1 MITPIIDRE
10 PRPLAQRARRSWSR
24 LFASGLVAAGLAA
37 TAAGLAP
44 GKAAAAAPQGAFRG
58 EAYGTFATGV
68 AGPVATTLG
77 KSAYLPCPCQGTF
90 GQTKLNNVTALAA
103 GTLGNVLKADAVTS
117 TVFARKTGTAAEVTN
132 TSTIAGLNLL
142 GGLITA
148 TTVKSVAST
157 TATATATSS
166 NATGTTFVNLTING
180 REIAADVAPNS
191 RVELPGIGT
200 VVLNKRVVVG
210 NGQPVQT
217 IVVEALT
224 VEVKTANS
232 FGLPV
237 GAKIVVAHAISG
249 FSRTTVQ
256 TFVGGQAYAASANA
270 AIGSVLRNQ
279 IGKAALVTIG
289 CEGTGGKT
297 LTNNVASLA
306 VGTTL
311 RTGTGVTT
319 AFGGPNGGGSTIA
332 RTTARVES
340 ASLLN
345 GLISFA
351 AITAVAEDRFSGG
364 LHTRSASG
372 TQILGL
378 RVLGLPV
385 AATVAPN
392 TRIDLPLLGFVIV
405 NERIIPAASANGVTQ
420 VNGLRIV
427 VNTAN
432 SLGLPVGSEIIVA
445 HADAN
450 ARR

>member
-1 MITPIIDRE
+1 
-10 PRPLAQRARRSWSR
+10 
-24 LFASGLVAAGLAA
+24 
-37 TAAGLAP
+37 
-44 GKAAAAAPQGAFRG
+44 
-58 EAYGTFATGV
+58 
-68 AGPVATTLG
+68 
-77 KSAYLPCPCQGTF
+77 
-90 GQTKLNNVTALAA
+90 
-103 GTLGNVLKADAVTS
+103 
-117 TVFARKTGTAAEVTN
+117 
-132 TSTIAGLNLL
+132 
-142 GGLITA
+142 
-148 TTVKSVAST
+148 
-157 TATATATSS
+157 
-166 NATGTTFVNLTING
+166 
-180 REIAADVAPNS
+180 
-191 RVELPGIGT
+191 
-200 VVLNKRVVVG
+200 
-210 NGQPVQT
+210 
-217 IVVEALT
+217 
-224 VEVKTANS
+224 
-232 FGLPV
+232 
-237 GAKIVVAHAISG
+237 
-249 FSRTTVQ
+249 VQ